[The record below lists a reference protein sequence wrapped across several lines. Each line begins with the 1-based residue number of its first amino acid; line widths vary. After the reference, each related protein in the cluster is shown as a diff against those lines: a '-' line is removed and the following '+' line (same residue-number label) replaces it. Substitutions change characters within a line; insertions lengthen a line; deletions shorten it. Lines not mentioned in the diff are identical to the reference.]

1 MIEDL
6 ELAEFALG
14 ALAASAI
21 YPVAWTVRRVRKLAE
36 ELRFE
41 DESLN

>member
-1 MIEDL
+1 MIE
-6 ELAEFALG
+6 ELGLTEIALG
-14 ALAASAI
+14 TLAASAI